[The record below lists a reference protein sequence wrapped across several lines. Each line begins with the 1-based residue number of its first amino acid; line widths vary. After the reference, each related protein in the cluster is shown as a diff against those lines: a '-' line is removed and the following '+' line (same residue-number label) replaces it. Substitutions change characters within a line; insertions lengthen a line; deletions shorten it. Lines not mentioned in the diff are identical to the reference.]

1 MNKNNCAR
9 YLLLFGSKESPRAVL
24 FDEEERLLA
33 EMIDDDGFLVDS
45 LLREGRAV
53 RPPSKLVAA
62 VSQALRAC
70 AKQVR
75 RSGASAGAAP
85 GADLHLRC
93 FALG

>member
-9 YLLLFGSKESPRAVL
+9 YLLLFGTKESPRAVL

-33 EMIDDDGFLVDS
+33 EMIDEDGFLLDS

-53 RPPSKLVAA
+53 RPPSRLVAA
-62 VSQALRAC
+62 VSHALRAC

-75 RSGASAGAAP
+75 RSGAGAAS